1 MLRLEN
7 PVPGIAMDART
18 PDLRPLTVKLNGP
31 SLNFLETDCGPRSV
45 TLTPKI
51 VLSKLKADRFLLGMV
66 LRCVEF

>member
-1 MLRLEN
+1 
-7 PVPGIAMDART
+7 MDART
-18 PDLRPLTVKLNGP
+18 PDLRPLRVKLNGP
-31 SLNFLETDCGPRSV
+31 SLIVLDADCGPLSV

>member
-1 MLRLEN
+1 L
-7 PVPGIAMDART
+7 DA
-18 PDLRPLTVKLNGP
+18 
-31 SLNFLETDCGPRSV
+31 DCGPLSV

>member
-1 MLRLEN
+1 LDK

-18 PDLRPLTVKLNGP
+18 PDLPPLRVKLNGP
-31 SLNFLETDCGPRSV
+31 SLIVLDADCGPLSV

>member
-1 MLRLEN
+1 MLRLDK

-18 PDLRPLTVKLNGP
+18 PDFRPLRVKLNGP
-31 SLNFLETDCGPRSV
+31 SLIVLDADCGPRSV